1 MATTP
6 FSIEEEFKEAQKWRL
21 TDEDIEKAKIL
32 LGHDS
37 AETRDLYI
45 TEATETNI
53 RNYTNGIGDDNPL
66 YTDPAYAAKTRWG
79 AQIAPP
85 SMAEI
90 ITKTLHGD
98 RLPKHVRDA
107 SKGLF
112 RGVHVFVSGS
122 EKFFYR
128 PIYPGDALYAFSGE
142 EALEVKPSEFSGR
155 TVTRFKRRVKINQKA
170 EVVFNQRTR
179 SIYAERSTAVKKGK
193 NMKIEPTSYTD
204 EDLGKIDAIYE
215 SERRRGAEPRYFED
229 VEVGEAMP
237 PMAKGPF
244 LVTHVLA
251 YHAGGYG
258 IREFGL
264 FGSRL
269 WHDNRKRIAPF
280 YIKNEY
286 GVPDVA
292 QRLHW
297 DNRWAQGIGNPMAY
311 DYGVVRESWLNHYLT
326 DWVGDDGW
334 VFRQYDTMR
343 KFNYIGDT
351 QFLKGEV
358 VGKRSEGG
366 RSYVDLVLE
375 MTNQRGEKTT
385 AGEAT
390 VMLPSREHG
399 PVLLPRPSEDLE
411 RTAIQMFARH
421 NQIAAEKRRTA

>member
-1 MATTP
+1 MATQ
-6 FSIEEEFKEAQKWRL
+6 FSVEDEFKEAQKWKL
-21 TDEDIEKAKIL
+21 TDADIEKAKIL

-37 AETRDLYI
+37 AESKDLYI
-45 TEATETNI
+45 TEASENNI
-53 RNYTNGIGDDNPL
+53 HNYANGIGDDNPL
-66 YTDPAYAAKTRWG
+66 YTDPVYGAQTRWG
-79 AQIAPP
+79 SMIAPP
-85 SMAEI
+85 SMAEV
-90 ITKTLHGD
+90 ITKSMYGD
-98 RLPKHVRDA
+98 RLPQHVRDA
-107 SKGLF
+107 EKGLF

-128 PIYPGDALYAFSGE
+128 PIYPGDRLYAFSGQDG
-142 EALEVKPSEFSGR
+142 LEVKPSEFSGR

-170 EVVFNQRTR
+170 EVVLNQRTR
-179 SIYAERSTAVKKGK
+179 SIFAERSAAVKKGK
-193 NMKIEPTSYTD
+193 YMKIEPTTYTD
-204 EDLGKIDAIYE
+204 EELEKIDALYE
-215 SERRRGAEPRYFED
+215 AERRRGAEPRYFED

-237 PMAKGPF
+237 PMTKGPL
-244 LVTHVLA
+244 LVTHMLS

-269 WHDNRKRIAPF
+269 WHSNRKRIPPF

-297 DNRWAQGIGNPMAY
+297 DNTWAQGIGNPMAY

-334 VFRQYDTMR
+334 VFRQYDEMR

-351 QFLKGEV
+351 QFLRGEV
-358 VGKRSEGG
+358 VGKRAEDGQF
-366 RSYVDLVLE
+366 YVDLALE

-385 AGEAT
+385 RGEAT
-390 VMLPSREHG
+390 VLLPSREHG
-399 PVLLPRPSEDLE
+399 PVVLPQPSDELQ
-411 RTAIQMFARH
+411 RKAIQMFARH
-421 NQIAAEKRRTA
+421 NQIAAEKRRAG